1 MSFGTIALEVSAA
14 DGSHDHDDDARF
26 ALQYAS
32 TALGL
37 LMAHE
42 KAMSEMENRLSRD
55 LIEDLLDGVAPDTA
69 LARAVAQGHDLRAA
83 HDVVVVA
90 WTPAQP
96 RTRADHAEH
105 VVEHVRKALHRQGK
119 PFLLTRRQ
127 GALVVL
133 AHEGVDIRRLYS
145 DLASLLGSST
155 GVVAMGEPAMKPSQV
170 PRAYEQA
177 RRALA
182 ARQASG
188 EPWGPTAY
196 SDLGVDRIL
205 AVEGNAGEVERL
217 ITQWLDELIKY
228 DRAHGADL
236 VVTLAT
242 YLDRGGKYDETARA
256 LSIHRNTLRYRL
268 NRIAEISGHD
278 LGDTE
283 TRLNLHRAARAW
295 RLRVGPGA
303 RNGHALF

>member
-1 MSFGTIALEVSAA
+1 MSFGTITLEVSAA

-55 LIEDLLDGVAPDTA
+55 LIEDLLDGVAPDSA
-69 LARAVAQGHDLRAA
+69 VARAAAQGHDLRTA
-83 HDVVVVA
+83 HDVVVVV
-90 WTPAQP
+90 WPPAPP
-96 RTRADHAEH
+96 RTDHADHI
-105 VVEHVRKALHRQGK
+105 VQHVRKSLRRQGK
-119 PFLLTRRQ
+119 PFLMTRRQ

-133 AHEGVDIRRLYS
+133 AHQGVDIRKLYE
-145 DLASLLGSST
+145 DLSSVLGRRT
-155 GVVAMGEPAMKPSQV
+155 GLVAMGEPAATPRQV

-188 EPWGPTAY
+188 EPWGPIAY
-196 SDLGVDRIL
+196 FDLGVDRIL

-217 ITQWLDELIKY
+217 ITRWLDELIKY
-228 DRAHGADL
+228 DQTHGADL
-236 VVTLAT
+236 VPTLAT
-242 YLDRGGKYDETARA
+242 YLDRGGKYDETAQA

-268 NRIAEISGHD
+268 SRIADISGHD
-278 LGDTE
+278 VADPE
-283 TRLNLHRAARAW
+283 TRLNLHLAARAW
-295 RLRVGPGA
+295 RLRIGRSAGPGA
-303 RNGHALF
+303 PLF